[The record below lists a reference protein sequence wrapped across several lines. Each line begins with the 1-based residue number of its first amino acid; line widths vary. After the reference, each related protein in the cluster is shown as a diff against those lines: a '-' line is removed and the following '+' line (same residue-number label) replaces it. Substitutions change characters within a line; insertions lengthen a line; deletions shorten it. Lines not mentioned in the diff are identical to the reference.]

1 LTMGDS
7 FATRKLFDRTMG
19 FLQRSL
25 DVRTTRHKILSGN
38 VANAETP
45 GYRPMDIPFQ
55 RVLEQTL
62 HSDSSL
68 QLRKTHRFHIPATL
82 ERPVEM
88 VPSAEG
94 VNLDQ
99 EMASLAENNLMFQAG
114 VQALMKKLEALK
126 TTILDG
132 GK

>member
-1 LTMGDS
+1 MSDPL
-7 FATRKLFDRTMG
+7 ATRKLFDRTMG

-25 DVRTTRHKILSGN
+25 DVRTARHKILSGN

-45 GYRPMDIPFQ
+45 NYRPVDIPFQ

-62 HSDSSL
+62 HSGSGM
-68 QLRKTHRFHIPATL
+68 QLKMTHRSHIPETL
-82 ERPVEM
+82 ERPLEV
-88 VPSAEG
+88 VASAEG

-99 EMASLAENNLMFQAG
+99 EMSNLAENNLMFQSG
-114 VQALMKKLEALK
+114 VQALVKKLEALK
-126 TTILDG
+126 ATILEG

>member
-1 LTMGDS
+1 MTMGDS

-25 DVRTTRHKILSGN
+25 DVRTTRHKVLSGN

-45 GYRPMDIPFQ
+45 NYRSMDIPFQ

-62 HSDSSL
+62 HSDSGL
-68 QLRKTHRFHIPATL
+68 QLKKTHRFHIPETL
-82 ERPVEM
+82 ERPLEAV
-88 VPSAEG
+88 VSSEG

-99 EMASLAENNLMFQAG
+99 EMANLTENNLMFQAG
-114 VQALMKKLEALK
+114 VQALVKKLEALK
-126 TTILDG
+126 TTIIEG